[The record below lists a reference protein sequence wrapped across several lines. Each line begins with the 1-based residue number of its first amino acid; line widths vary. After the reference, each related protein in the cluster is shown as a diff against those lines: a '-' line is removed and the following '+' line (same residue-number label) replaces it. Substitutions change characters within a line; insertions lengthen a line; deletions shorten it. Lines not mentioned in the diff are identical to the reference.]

1 MRRSTPRSRDRM
13 DFPLTLGAHLRRLFD
28 DVVSSPLP
36 RRVADL
42 MRRVKSDET
51 NAREGTEHE
60 DRGNR

>member
-1 MRRSTPRSRDRM
+1 MPISQFWAIPNSI
-13 DFPLTLGAHLRRLFD
+13 PRLFD